1 MESLAAKSIWS
12 AFASVIGI
20 LGRFA
25 SNIMIA
31 RILGPIG
38 IGQFAFLTCVCES
51 IYVVA
56 NFGLSNGMTRYVAEL
71 QGGGRN
77 NEIKGLMKWIYKR
90 SVVAC
95 LSGCV
100 LLMLFLWWYGKQTHY
115 LSVFLIFSLV
125 LAFIAIFFA
134 NMKTAE
140 YTGRLDFHSLAAVNL
155 VSAILLVVAQYFGV
169 VFLGLTGAVVGYALG
184 SLPLLLLVLGVLRPD
199 RKKLDPSPM
208 LKHEFWTYTSNAW
221 IGHIASAVVWGRVE
235 IFFIERYWNSYEVGL
250 FSAGI
255 TLSSMAIYA
264 PLLLRGAFLP
274 HFANLL
280 GAEDRSN
287 IEHTYGA
294 GTRILSLLA
303 FPLGLGGAAIVPV
316 LLPFLYGDQF
326 GPAVPMAVVLLGFS
340 CLTFGGVGSALVYG
354 IGYSR
359 FVAFAEGLGGIIAIA
374 ACFLIIPS
382 HGAWG
387 AVWVRAG
394 VQTGIV
400 AFQTLYIA
408 FGLKHQVP
416 YMFIL
421 KILFAAALCALSA
434 RAVLI
439 FLPFPAAIPLAV
451 GTGIGI
457 YAICLRFLR
466 VITNQDAEWLG
477 RKFACAPWRIRAGL
491 LTGLRWVAV
500 K

>member
-1 MESLAAKSIWS
+1 MESLAAKSVWS

-31 RILGPIG
+31 RLLGPIG

-51 IYVVA
+51 IYVLA

-71 QGGGRN
+71 QGGGRTS
-77 NEIKGLMKWIYKR
+77 EINGLMRWIYKR

-95 LSGCV
+95 LSGCT
-100 LLMLFLWWYGKQTHY
+100 LLMLFLWWYEKETHY
-115 LSVFLIFSLV
+115 LDMVLTFSIVF
-125 LAFIAIFFA
+125 AFISTFFA
-134 NMKTAE
+134 SMKTAE

-155 VSAILLVVAQYFGV
+155 VSAILLIIAQYFGV
-169 VFLGLTGAVVGYALG
+169 FFLGLTGAVVGYALG
-184 SLPLLLLVLGVLRPD
+184 SLPLLLLIFSVLKPD
-199 RKKLDPSPM
+199 RGTRDPSPM
-208 LKHEFWTYTSNAW
+208 LKQEFWTYTSNAW
-221 IGHIASAVVWGRVE
+221 IGHIVSAVVWGRVE
-235 IFFIERYWNSYEVGL
+235 IFFIEKYWNSYEVGL

-287 IEHTYGA
+287 IEYTYAA
-294 GTRILSLLA
+294 GTRVMTLLA

-316 LLPFLYGDQF
+316 LLPFLYGEQF
-326 GPAVPMAVVLLGFS
+326 RPAVPMAVVLIGLS

-359 FVAFAEGLGGIIAIA
+359 FVAFAEGLGGVIAIA
-374 ACFLIIPS
+374 VCFLVIPI

-394 VQTGIV
+394 VQTGII

-408 FGLKHQVP
+408 FGLKQQVP
-416 YMFIL
+416 YMFIV
-421 KILFAAALCALSA
+421 KTLFAAAFCALSA

-439 FLPFPAAIPLAV
+439 LLPFPAAIPLAV
-451 GTGIGI
+451 GTGVGV
-457 YAICLRFLR
+457 YAIFLRFLR
-466 VITNQDAEWLG
+466 VINSKDAEWLG

-491 LTGLRWVAV
+491 LTGLRWMAV